1 MPRRGWSNPHLQT
14 VRSRIRPIKVQLPPS
29 DEVVVTLPDGSGDRL
44 AVQVHEADPSQP
56 LVIIVHGLGGTAESD
71 YVRFTTAGLLA
82 AGFPVARVDLR
93 GAGMSG
99 RFLRAVITAVGPRI
113 CALSWTLSVG
123 AAPWSG
129 SPGRERH
136 HQAVGRTQSGGGR
149 RRGRFCPA
157 GSRRRCRT
165 PAPHRRRVV
174 REVPATPPAGR
185 VVASRGS
192 LHARGTGGHT
202 SAKSI
207 VDFDNAITAPRNGWR
222 DAAEY
227 YRVNSAIRY
236 LDSVQQPLLVIHAKD
251 DPMIPLGPYESVD
264 WNAFPA
270 VRLVLTEHGGHV
282 GFTAGMTPLVCGSDR
297 RVPQVVCVSRS
308 RRRWEIIERRATWAL
323 STSSPHDDR

>member
-1 MPRRGWSNPHLQT
+1 MDDFVPRRGWSNPHLQT

-29 DEVVVTLPDGSGDRL
+29 DEVVVNLPDGSGDRL
-44 AVQVHEADPSQP
+44 AVQVHEANPSQP

-99 RFLRAVITAVGPRI
+99 EVSAGSYHGGRTEDLRAVVDTLGRRSAVVGFSLGANATIKLLGEHSPAVVAGVAVSAPLDLAVGAEHLHHIAGGWYERFLLRRLRAESLRP
-113 CALSWTLSVG
+113 
-123 AAPWSG
+123 AARYTPE
-129 SPGRERH
+129 ER
-136 HQAVGRTQSGGGR
+136 A
-149 RRGRFCPA
+149 A
-157 GSRRRCRT
+157 I
-165 PAPHRRRVV
+165 
-174 REVPATPPAGR
+174 
-185 VVASRGS
+185 
-192 LHARGTGGHT
+192 L

-282 GFTAGMTPLVCGSDR
+282 GFHGRDDAPWYVGAIVEFLRSSVSPDPDAGG
-297 RVPQVVCVSRS
+297 RS
-308 RRRWEIIERRATWAL
+308 SNAGRPGR
-323 STSSPHDDR
+323 